1 MHLIQIL
8 EINWL
13 LLYRF
18 NFNNND
24 SYDRGHLNLI
34 GVNDT
39 IEKICYTYEG
49 NILNNYRKIEEY
61 LRKELVNLID
71 GITNPFKF
79 TID

>member
-1 MHLIQIL
+1 M
-8 EINWL
+8 
-13 LLYRF
+13 
-18 NFNNND
+18 
-24 SYDRGHLNLI
+24 I